1 MRKLFLLFIGLNL
14 WLLNTNAQVDSTA
27 NDWHLVQ
34 KTLNLYIDGIGTSDS
49 LKVAASFH
57 DSWQLK
63 YFEEDKIN
71 IIRKEKYLE
80 RFNTPPHAKSSKWSG
95 RIVFID
101 ITNTVAVAKVE
112 ISTSKLLFTDYFNLM
127 KTNKGWFIVDK
138 ISTRSP
144 HKTVEVPT
152 TQPKQ

>member
-1 MRKLFLLFIGLNL
+1 MRKVLLFIGLNL
-14 WLLNTNAQVDSTA
+14 LFLSANAQADDAT

-49 LKVAASFH
+49 IKVSQSFH

-63 YFEEDKIN
+63 YFEDDKIN
-71 IIRKEKYLE
+71 IIKKTKYME
-80 RFNTPPHAKSSKWSG
+80 RFDTAPHAKSAKWSG

-112 ISTSKLLFTDYFNLM
+112 ISTTKLLFTDYFNLM
-127 KTNKGWFIVDK
+127 KTSNGWFIVDK

-144 HKTVEVPT
+144 HRTLEIPT
-152 TQPKQ
+152 TPSK

>member
-1 MRKLFLLFIGLNL
+1 MRKVLLFIGLNL
-14 WLLNTNAQVDSTA
+14 LFLSANAQTDDAT

-49 LKVAASFH
+49 IKVSQSFH

-63 YFEEDKIN
+63 YFEGDKIN
-71 IIRKEKYLE
+71 IIKKPKYME
-80 RFNTPPHAKSSKWSG
+80 RFDIAPHAKSAKWSG

-112 ISTSKLLFTDYFNLM
+112 ISTTKLLFTDYFNLM
-127 KTNKGWFIVDK
+127 KTSDGWFIVDK

-144 HKTVEVPT
+144 HRTLETPI
-152 TQPKQ
+152 TQTK

>member
-1 MRKLFLLFIGLNL
+1 MRKVLLFIGFNLLFLNV
-14 WLLNTNAQVDSTA
+14 NAQTDDAT

-49 LKVAASFH
+49 IKVSKSFH

-63 YFEEDKIN
+63 YFEDDKIN
-71 IIRKEKYLE
+71 IIKKTKYME
-80 RFNTPPHAKSSKWSG
+80 RFNTAPHAKSDKWSG

-112 ISTSKLLFTDYFNLM
+112 ISTTKLLFTDYFNLM
-127 KTNKGWFIVDK
+127 KTKDGWFIVDK

-144 HKTVEVPT
+144 HKTVEVPAS
-152 TQPKQ
+152 K

>member
-1 MRKLFLLFIGLNL
+1 MRKVFLFIGLNL
-14 WLLNTNAQVDSTA
+14 LFLSANAQADDAT

-49 LKVAASFH
+49 IKVSQSFH

-63 YFEEDKIN
+63 YFEDDKIN
-71 IIRKEKYLE
+71 IIKKPKYME
-80 RFNTPPHAKSSKWSG
+80 RFDTAPHAKSAKWSG

-112 ISTSKLLFTDYFNLM
+112 ISTTKLLFTDYFNLM
-127 KTNKGWFIVDK
+127 KTSDGWFIVDK

-144 HKTVEVPT
+144 HRTLEIPT
-152 TQPKQ
+152 TPSK